1 MSEIELR
8 RSHQL
13 SDGELRT
20 IAAAIGDKLVA
31 RHGGE
36 CHWTEQSMHY
46 QLPGTVTAEVQWN
59 ASEIL
64 VVLRLQAL
72 AAMFENAITAFVAQ
86 QLDRYL
92 SA

>member
-36 CHWTEQSMHY
+36 YHWTEQSMHY

-72 AAMFENAITAFVAQ
+72 AVLLKPLVVGEVER
-86 QLDRYL
+86 QLTRYL
-92 SA
+92 G